1 MTFQA
6 TVAVIGAGQAGLS
19 AAYHLARRGFTSAL
33 DAPSTSSSP
42 RDTTG
47 GMGTF
52 VVFDAEESAGGAWR
66 HRQESLTMATVNG
79 IFDLPGMEQS
89 TVKKSTPAREAVP
102 HYFSEYE
109 AKMDLPIIRPVN
121 VARVDA
127 AEGGYRIELSKNTPA
142 SGKSAPYAG
151 TTWHVDAVI
160 TATGTWNNPNKPQYP
175 GIEEFQGR
183 QLHSKD
189 YVRMEDFAGQR
200 VAVVGG
206 GISAVQQLAE
216 VSDVAA
222 QTFWYTRSKPFFRAS
237 FTAEE
242 GGRQTID
249 KVTKHTEAGNPPRS
263 IVSFTGLIFNQD
275 AKRAHANG
283 SLNRRPMFQG
293 LYDHGIIEKDGTKVE
308 VDAIIW
314 AIGFRPSL
322 SHLDPL
328 DLYNDRGG
336 IDIQG
341 TKVRGRKNLHLIGY
355 GPSQSTVGANRA
367 GRDAVISIIRD
378 LKSGS

>member
-1 MTFQA
+1 M
-6 TVAVIGAGQAGLS
+6 L
-19 AAYHLARRGFTSAL
+19 
-33 DAPSTSSSP
+33 
-42 RDTTG
+42 
-47 GMGTF
+47 
-52 VVFDAEESAGGAWR
+52 
-66 HRQESLTMATVNG
+66 
-79 IFDLPGMEQS
+79 
-89 TVKKSTPAREAVP
+89 PARGITRTSHSTQALKSSRAANYIP
-102 HYFSEYE
+102 KTMS
-109 AKMDLPIIRPVN
+109 AWKILPVN
-121 VARVDA
+121 A
-127 AEGGYRIELSKNTPA
+127 LPS
-142 SGKSAPYAG
+142 
-151 TTWHVDAVI
+151 
-160 TATGTWNNPNKPQYP
+160 
-175 GIEEFQGR
+175 
-183 QLHSKD
+183 L
-189 YVRMEDFAGQR
+189 
-200 VAVVGG
+200 GG

-283 SLNRRPMFQG
+283 ALNRRPMFQG

-328 DLYNDRGG
+328 DL
-336 IDIQG
+336 
-341 TKVRGRKNLHLIGY
+341 
-355 GPSQSTVGANRA
+355 
-367 GRDAVISIIRD
+367 
-378 LKSGS
+378 